1 LLFAIVMRAPSFTRR
16 LGFFLGMGLAGG
28 ELGCGGRSAESVEVG
43 ALACDG
49 TLDER
54 GRVLHTD
61 LAYGRVFTAGDRLI
75 VVEAG
80 GRVLSV
86 DRCSGDGVELVA
98 GLGKVVASVVVGEH
112 VWFLAGGETLSL
124 ARLPVTGGTV
134 ETVLTNVGSSNLVT
148 DGTRVYFFSGHGT
161 SMSDVRSVDEDLQ
174 ESSIASV
181 TVQAGSALR
190 LLAAGPAGL
199 YFTFECDCTPS
210 LLRLAP
216 GESEPTTLEGA
227 GSASLW
233 GTYAVGVGP
242 DRLYV
247 AVNPVNGTNTLKRLP
262 FAGGSAEELLP
273 SGSARSTITA
283 TERHVSWVEGSLHE
297 PRRLHTLSLT
307 GARSLRELDSTPST
321 LSSSTSIAADAVY
334 WLRQRD
340 ESEDAPFEIF
350 AAAL

>member
-1 LLFAIVMRAPSFTRR
+1 LLFTIVMRAPSNTGR
-16 LGFFLGMGLAGG
+16 LGLFLGMALAGG

-49 TLDER
+49 TLDGR
-54 GRVLHTD
+54 GRVLYTD
-61 LAYGRVFTAGDRLI
+61 LAYGRLFTAGESLI
-75 VVEAG
+75 VVESS
-80 GRVLSV
+80 GRVLSI
-86 DRCSGDGVELVA
+86 DRCSGDGVELAA
-98 GLGKVVASVVVGEH
+98 GLGTVAASVLVGEH
-112 VWFLAGGETLSL
+112 VWFLAGSETLSL
-124 ARLPVTGGTV
+124 GRLPVTGGTV
-134 ETVLTNVGSSNLVT
+134 ETILTDVASSNLVT

-161 SMSDVRSVDEDLQ
+161 SMSDVGRVDENLQ

-181 TVQAGSALR
+181 TVQLGAALR

-199 YFTFECDCTPS
+199 YFTYECDCTPS
-210 LLRLAP
+210 LLRLGL
-216 GESEPTTLEGA
+216 GEPEPTTLAGA

-233 GTYAVGVGP
+233 GTYEVGVGP
-242 DRLYV
+242 DRVYV
-247 AVNPVNGTNTLKRLP
+247 GVNTFRGTNSLKRLP
-262 FAGGSAEELLP
+262 FAGGSAEELLS
-273 SGSARSTITA
+273 SGSARSAITA
-283 TERHVSWVEGSLHE
+283 SERHVCWVEGSLHE

-321 LSSSTSIAADAVY
+321 LRSSTSLAEDAVY